1 MDMDTKS
8 RIGKFRPKGDSRA
21 SRMLALGR
29 LTVTI
34 TSRQSRQHVTL
45 RLRCK
50 AEGENGWEIVSF
62 DEATHVFIE
71 DYDGELVATYYPT
84 SGVLYYKERATMPAR
99 WSVQAILRHLGGN
112 FSGLPMVAEV
122 AVADLCG
129 RCGQPLT
136 DPESIERGFGQDC
149 FGVVTSSRHAKMWRD
164 GLPADQDRDGFA
176 NAA

>member
-1 MDMDTKS
+1 MDMDTKV
-8 RIGKFRPKGDSRA
+8 RIGKFRPVGDTRE

-34 TSRQSRQHVTL
+34 TSRRSRQHVTL

-50 AEGENGWEIVSF
+50 AETDSGWEIVPF
-62 DEATHVFIE
+62 DAATHVFIE

-84 SGVLYYKERATMPAR
+84 SGVLYYKEHATAPAR
-99 WSVQAILRHLGGN
+99 WSVQAILRYLGGG

-136 DPESIERGFGQDC
+136 DPQSIERGFGPDC
-149 FGVVTSSRHAKMWRD
+149 FGMVTVSRHAKMWRD
-164 GLPADQDRDGFA
+164 GLSPGEDRDGFA